1 MAVNIETTSFVTLPL
16 DKIVSRLKIRRI
28 SARGVKRLLESMRW
42 AGFLENY
49 PLIVVLLENGTYL
62 LVDGNHRYEAAKE
75 LGILLVPC
83 IIKKGLSEAECYQLA
98 IQANN
103 ATESSVPPNLIA
115 YAEFVWDRLAEVDE
129 NDPEQDTDKKRKK
142 YTQSDV
148 AKMLGWSRE
157 RIAQY
162 VMLSKIKK
170 KPWEIIVTSFEQ
182 SVTGSEEGSVTQ
194 SVTSVTFNENMLR
207 PILDLNEDQQL
218 ELVRDLS
225 TGKIEKNAFTKLAK
239 AYKARNE
246 IKDYAMKKLGNIGE
260 TYTTKLIGEI
270 DNGAYDSEW
279 QADKEHKIHLKLDK
293 LIQSI
298 RDEWEQKS
306 SYRLISGDFYEEIQK
321 IADGSID
328 LVLTD
333 PPYNI
338 ARENEFELQGRS
350 NISQD
355 FGEWDKHEDSEF
367 IAMFSAWAIE
377 WARVLREQGSGYVF
391 TSDSYISDLR
401 KALTQAGL
409 HVKATIVWHK
419 SNPGTQVVKTNFKS
433 SVEYILFFTKDKGG
447 HTFNWQGENEMHNYI
462 ETPICG
468 GNERLK
474 NARGETLHP
483 TQKPEVLIQH
493 FMNISSNRGDM
504 VLDGFMGVGTTGKVA
519 KTLGRKFIGI
529 EQDKAYYDAAVR
541 RLADEQ

>member
-1 MAVNIETTSFVTLPL
+1 MAVDIETTSFVTLPL

-28 SARGVKRLLESMRW
+28 SARGVKRLVESMRW

-49 PLIVVLLENGTYL
+49 PLIVVQLEDGTYL
-62 LVDGNHRYEAAKE
+62 LIDGNHRYEAAKE

-83 IIKKGLSEAECYQLA
+83 IVKRGLSEAECYQLA

-115 YAEFVWDRLAEVDE
+115 YAEFVWDRLAEE
-129 NDPEQDTDKKRKK
+129 NENGKQK
-142 YTQSDV
+142 YTQFDV

-170 KPWEIIVTSFEQ
+170 KAWEIIVTSFEQ
-182 SVTGSEEGSVTQ
+182 NVTGSEEGGVTKI
-194 SVTSVTFNENMLR
+194 VTDVTFNENMLR
-207 PILDLNEDQQL
+207 PILDLSEDQQV
-218 ELVRDLS
+218 ELVKDLA

-246 IKDYAMKKLGNIGE
+246 IKDYALKQLGNLGE
-260 TYTTKLIGEI
+260 TYTNQLLKSI
-270 DNGAYDSEW
+270 DSGAYDSEW
-279 QADKEHKIHLKLDK
+279 QADKDHKEHPKLGK

-338 ARENEFELQGRS
+338 ARENTFELEGRS

-355 FGEWDKHEDSEF
+355 FGEWDKHEDDAF
-367 IAMFSAWAIE
+367 IKMFSTWATQ
-377 WARVLREQGSGYVF
+377 WARVLRSQGSGYVF
-391 TSDSYISDLR
+391 TSDSYISHLR
-401 KALTQAGL
+401 SALEKAGL
-409 HVKATIVWHK
+409 HVKATIIWHK

-447 HTFNWQGENEMHNYI
+447 HTFNWQGENEMHNFI

-519 KTLGRKFIGI
+519 KSLGRKFIGI
-529 EQDKAYYDAAVR
+529 EQDKTFYDAAVR
-541 RLADEQ
+541 RLADD